1 MIHELLQGFS
11 VALDPSLMIVMI
23 LAVVGGLVIGALPG
37 LTATMGVAILVPLT
51 FGMTPE
57 KGLFILTAIFISA
70 VQGGSI
76 SAILL
81 NTPGTP
87 ASAVTT
93 FDGYKLACRGEA
105 GRALGMAQIS
115 AFIGL
120 VISWLF
126 LITCAPAIARV
137 ALKFAAPEYFAIAL
151 FGLTMVV
158 SMCSHSL
165 LKGFI
170 SCAFGLLLAMIGMDP
185 MEGLARMTYGSDY
198 LLGGIAYVPAL
209 IGLFAVAEVLC
220 GVEDLA
226 KSGNNAAKQA
236 KKVMPNL
243 KDLWDNK
250 INLIRSSLIG
260 TFLGSM
266 PGVGTDVASFIAY
279 GQAKNWSKHKDEIGN
294 GSIEGVVAPEAG
306 GKAVCGG
313 AFIPMLSLGIPGDAV
328 TAIILGSLMIWGIT
342 PGSQLFANNAS
353 LVYTLFAGFLIA
365 SVLTLIFGLSLA
377 KVFVK
382 VLSIPKRYILA
393 AVFLLC
399 MVGSYAI
406 NNSEYDVIVCM
417 LFGILGYFMR
427 KLDFHGSPIVL
438 ALILGSMLEANF
450 RRSLVLSKGS
460 YAIFFTRPICLA
472 FLLLSVLSVVIV
484 LRQNKKHKQGVSN
497 NTSDDI
503 SAVNQ

>member
-220 GVEDLA
+220 GVEDLS

-365 SVLTLIFGLSLA
+365 AILTLIFGLSLA

-460 YAIFFTRPICLA
+460 YTIFFTRPICLA

-484 LRQNKKHKQGVSN
+484 LRQNNKHKQN
-497 NTSDDI
+497 
-503 SAVNQ
+503 AVEKAD

>member
-226 KSGNNAAKQA
+226 KSGNNSAKQA

-243 KDLWDNK
+243 KDIWDNK

-484 LRQNKKHKQGVSN
+484 LRQNKKHKKG
-497 NTSDDI
+497 
-503 SAVNQ
+503 AVEKADADMPVENQ

>member
-220 GVEDLA
+220 GVEDLS

-365 SVLTLIFGLSLA
+365 AILTLIFGLSLA

-484 LRQNKKHKQGVSN
+484 LRQNKKHKQ
-497 NTSDDI
+497 
-503 SAVNQ
+503 SAVEKAD

>member
-226 KSGNNAAKQA
+226 KGGNNSAKQA

-243 KDLWDNK
+243 KDIWDNK

-279 GQAKNWSKHKDEIGN
+279 GQAKNWSRHKDEIGN

-365 SVLTLIFGLSLA
+365 AILTLIFGLSLA

-460 YAIFFTRPICLA
+460 YTIFFTRPICLA

-484 LRQNKKHKQGVSN
+484 LRQNKKHKQGEVKKADDG
-497 NTSDDI
+497 TS
-503 SAVNQ
+503 AEAQ

>member
-1 MIHELLQGFS
+1 M
-11 VALDPSLMIVMI
+11 
-23 LAVVGGLVIGALPG
+23 
-37 LTATMGVAILVPLT
+37 
-51 FGMTPE
+51 
-57 KGLFILTAIFISA
+57 
-70 VQGGSI
+70 
-76 SAILL
+76 
-81 NTPGTP
+81 
-87 ASAVTT
+87 
-93 FDGYKLACRGEA
+93 
-105 GRALGMAQIS
+105 
-115 AFIGL
+115 
-120 VISWLF
+120 
-126 LITCAPAIARV
+126 
-137 ALKFAAPEYFAIAL
+137 KFAAPEYFAIAL

-170 SCAFGLLLAMIGMDP
+170 SCALGLLLAMIGMDP

-220 GVEDLA
+220 GVEDLS

-365 SVLTLIFGLSLA
+365 AILTLIFGLSLA

-484 LRQNKKHKQGVSN
+484 LRQNKKHKQ
-497 NTSDDI
+497 
-503 SAVNQ
+503 SAVEKAD

>member
-220 GVEDLA
+220 GVEDLS

-365 SVLTLIFGLSLA
+365 SILTLIFGLSLA

-393 AVFLLC
+393 AVFLLY

-460 YAIFFTRPICLA
+460 YAIFFTRPICFA